1 MKKLFGCILS
11 LVVAVMLVFT
21 PAEHVYA
28 QGLGLSVSSSS
39 VAVGKTVKVT
49 VSMPSGYFG
58 TVVISSSDEG
68 VLSNG
73 GDGVANIGDA
83 AGYPTS
89 QSFSFTAK
97 AAGSCTIKA
106 YCTVVGDAEGN
117 DAGGIITGASTK
129 VTVTSASSN
138 NDSNS
143 NKDNKDNSGSN
154 TGNDN
159 NANKDNENKEEK
171 KSSNASLGSLV
182 ISAGTLSPEFSAATK
197 DYTAT
202 VDYSCSSLAVTA
214 NPADSKASVTSV
226 TGNDSLEVG
235 ENTVSVVVT
244 AEDGSTS
251 TYNIVVTRR
260 AEDDPENADK
270 QDNWKK
276 FDINGTEWTMV
287 NDIPEDV
294 VPEGFEHSKTVID
307 GLEYNTLHGTFGDI
321 TLVYLQSESGNG
333 LFVYDAAQNAAYEF
347 VRINSES
354 HFIVVLLPK
363 VDDVPEG
370 YNEISLS
377 IEGKGVATAYQTK
390 AEKKDDQTK
399 DFYLVYAMNDNGESG
414 WYTYDSVDGTYM
426 RNELSTPTVAQEE
439 NDTTKSELVPGIAN
453 KYLVLAAILVLI
465 IIILLLLL
473 IVSAVKNRKYKAMDY
488 HDDDVD
494 DAAEDVSN
502 EALEETT
509 DETAD
514 EIADELEEEV
524 TEEPLDE
531 VAEEAAEESVDE
543 VAEEAAEESVDE
555 VAGEAAEESAG
566 EAAEETADEAVE
578 ESADEVAE
586 ETAED
591 AADEQKMATDEN
603 ISNASY
609 VGRTVEITPDSKK
622 AVENENSEFDL
633 KDDSRQE
640 NVSDTENDADEDAL
654 KNQLQMALDG
664 FVNEGNKPSETIDSS
679 AKDDNEDDSE
689 DDDLQFIDLN

>member
-11 LVVAVMLVFT
+11 LVMAVMLVFT

-97 AAGSCTIKA
+97 AVGSCTIKA

-117 DAGGIITGASTK
+117 DAGGTITGASTK

-143 NKDNKDNSGSN
+143 NKDNSGSN
-154 TGNDN
+154 TGNDS

-214 NPADSKASVTSV
+214 NPADYKASVTSV

-294 VPEGFEHSKTVID
+294 VPEGFEHSKTVIE

-390 AEKKDDQTK
+390 VEKTDDQTK

-426 RNELSTPTVAQEE
+426 RTNLSTPTVAQDE

-465 IIILLLLL
+465 IIILALLLL
-473 IVSAVKNRKYKAMDY
+473 VVIVKNKKRTANEVNDEEDDTKEFDIEENDIEAN
-488 HDDDVD
+488 DDD
-494 DAAEDVSN
+494 AQES
-502 EALEETT
+502 
-509 DETAD
+509 
-514 EIADELEEEV
+514 
-524 TEEPLDE
+524 
-531 VAEEAAEESVDE
+531 AEESQIDE
-543 VAEEAAEESVDE
+543 IQEPAEESQVDE
-555 VAGEAAEESAG
+555 IREPAEESG
-566 EAAEETADEAVE
+566 E
-578 ESADEVAE
+578 ESQIAE
-586 ETAED
+586 ILES
-591 AADEQKMATDEN
+591 DEN
-603 ISNASY
+603 TESTEASDASY
-609 VGRTVEITPDSKK
+609 VGRTVEITSDLKK
-622 AVENENSEFDL
+622 TAENEKSDFDL
-633 KDDSRQE
+633 KEASNQE
-640 NVSDTENDADEDAL
+640 NAADDDTL
-654 KNQLQMALDG
+654 KNQVQMALDG

>member
-39 VAVGKTVKVT
+39 ITVGKTVKVT

-117 DAGGIITGASTK
+117 DAGGTITGASTK

-143 NKDNKDNSGSN
+143 NKDNSGSN
-154 TGNDN
+154 TGNDS

-390 AEKKDDQTK
+390 VEKTDDQTK

-426 RNELSTPTVAQEE
+426 RTELSTPTVAQEE

-473 IVSAVKNRKYKAMDY
+473 MVSAVKNRKYKAMDY
-488 HDDDVD
+488 HDDDDDVD

-531 VAEEAAEESVDE
+531 VAEEA
-543 VAEEAAEESVDE
+543 
-555 VAGEAAEESAG
+555 
-566 EAAEETADEAVE
+566 
-578 ESADEVAE
+578 AE